1 MNKKEQTGMFL
12 NFFEAKRNKL
22 SCSKT
27 FPKQRGT
34 IRGVPKFSGAKRNKK
49 MDSIAF

>member
-1 MNKKEQTGMFL
+1 MEQTGTFL

-27 FPKQRGT
+27 FQKQRGT
-34 IRGVPKFSGAKRNKK
+34 NRGVPKLSGAKRNEEMYSK
-49 MDSIAF
+49 AF